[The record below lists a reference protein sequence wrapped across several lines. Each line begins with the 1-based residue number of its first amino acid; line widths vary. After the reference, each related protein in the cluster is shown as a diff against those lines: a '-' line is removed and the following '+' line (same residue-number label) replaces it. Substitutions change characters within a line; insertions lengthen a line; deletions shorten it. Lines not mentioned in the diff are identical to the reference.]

1 MQMLIRDLKSFLETL
16 TEEQL
21 DFDLLVRNETN
32 QTTRFVDY
40 FATVEAGADEDQSYL
55 VIGAN

>member
-40 FATVEAGADEDQSYL
+40 FATVAAGADEDQSYL
-55 VIGAN
+55 VIGAS

>member
-1 MQMLIRDLKSFLETL
+1 MRMLIRDLNAFLETL

-40 FATVEAGADEDQSYL
+40 FARVEEGDDEGQSFL
-55 VIGAN
+55 VIGTW